1 MLFLYLAGL
10 ATSLTYEYFTF
21 SKISKQLDKDDY
33 TVTDN
38 FNVETN
44 SASMLLFSSFIFIP
58 VVNIVLPIILLNKF
72 DFVYGLVIDTLEKN
86 NSIKKEERPS
96 TKEEIMKEN
105 DNSRE
110 SKHKDKRFKDLS
122 RKEKIAFF
130 EELRRDL
137 GEDNKE
143 AKDQP
148 KVKKRVKK

>member
-72 DFVYGLVIDTLEKN
+72 DFGYGLVIDTLEKN